1 MAGVETRIIVNINAI
16 VNGLRDVQALGLSVE
31 GVGKFASS
39 ASGGLGKFDGSMS
52 KTQREAQKLIAE
64 LNILQKDLAALNKQ
78 IAKDG
83 RFAFPADIAKAKEL
97 SDTIASHQSRINALN
112 QSALRQTLGSIDK
125 VSKGIALKLFAP
137 LRSVVGF
144 VTGIFSQVIRQ
155 VQFLIASFV
164 LLAASSPFLVFS
176 LLIKEGLH
184 FLSVMEQ
191 QKIGLA
197 ALIQST
203 NDLFLKGQPN
213 KPLQGIEAYNAATI
227 VAEAS
232 TKRLSI
238 KIIPLKATLEELLP
252 IFNQIVTAGAA
263 AGLTLE
269 QTENVFTELAAAAQ
283 VINLPL
289 DKLGTGIRLLLNG
302 TARATTVLATALFG
316 SAKAANA
323 WVKEHKQIGDLADA
337 LHKKLE
343 PFRLALITS
352 ESSFAVLAANTKDVF
367 QRLAGI
373 ATSGL
378 FEKLKASLVSILQS
392 FYDLQNLQIRPEFE
406 QLFNFLN
413 DELTEVGEFIA
424 RLTGRVIEYVR
435 SIAKYVQDNRVYVEQ
450 IIQQVIIILEQLGL
464 IILQFGYILSDIALA
479 AKGTG
484 TWLELLQYI
493 AEVLGG
499 IRDALN
505 VVIGAFQFLAGE
517 IAAGILAPLYVVLD
531 VLGLISQSAAD
542 AAKRIDEVRQASKDF
557 ANRGGEKFLSGIN
570 EEGRNGVIAEQ
581 QARKDDDLITI
592 DAGNSENVAL
602 HDIET
607 RLKKFGTGG
616 EGKGGGKAGERVLNR
631 LGELRKQTADLLR
644 DIAKVRIDI
653 ERAAEDSSFDL
664 FKSASD
670 KQVALLDDDFKHRL
684 TSTLAYFQKRKEI
697 EDAAFERER
706 KHLTD
711 QFKFEERGT
720 TIATNAVNEA
730 FDAQAAEPKN
740 KDARIQAEL
749 SKQRQLKLAAEQ
761 GKLEEKR
768 VKLNKDL
775 ASLDQQHEESTR
787 RNNLGL
793 EDGLETLRK
802 TNEQIQE
809 QLLESQGRTTAAEI
823 RRIAEQY
830 KDELLTVLTETN
842 PATDALKS
850 VIESIKEL
858 GSVTTDQ
865 LLGIL
870 DQAGIAFEDLS
881 AETKALIT
889 LINRLA
895 NAAVFKGLQ
904 TEAQNKLGNL
914 DVTRADVQDRINLGV
929 ITEAKG
935 RHEIALAE
943 RAVRVEL
950 DRVIELMEHL
960 PGLTDEES
968 LALKQL
974 KQQASQMGREIDQLG
989 STINDSI
996 KSNLESFGDSLID
1009 DFQNIGSNAR
1019 KFFANLIADIGKAIL
1034 RAVVLQQLFD
1044 ALGLNKQGT
1053 QGPGSAGGVGG
1064 FLSRIFGGI
1073 QGHAEGGLVTG
1084 PSGRD
1089 NLLRRLTN
1097 EEWVIPADRVRQYG
1111 HGLMQSITDGTFGR
1125 GIGSAL
1131 HPALP
1136 NGSSSRPLPD
1146 KHIWVWSRDELA
1158 NEVAASTQFRKVIIH
1173 EIGKVRGGL
1182 GF

>member
-1 MAGVETRIIVNINAI
+1 MAVNTTITININAL
-16 VNGLRDVQALGLSVE
+16 VNGLRDVQALAVSIE

-39 ASGGLGKFDGSMS
+39 ASGGLGKVDSAMS
-52 KTQREAQKLIAE
+52 KTQREGQKLHAE
-64 LNILQKDLAALNKQ
+64 LQILQRDLAALNKQ

-97 SDTIASHQSRINALN
+97 SDTIASHQSKINALN
-112 QSALRQTLGSIDK
+112 QSALGQTLGSIDE

-144 VTGIFSQVIRQ
+144 VSGIFGQVIRQ

-164 LLAASSPFLVFS
+164 SFAASSPFLVFS
-176 LLIKEGLH
+176 LLVKEGLH

-203 NDLFLKGQPN
+203 NNLFLKGQPN
-213 KPLQGIEAYNAATI
+213 KPLQGIEAYNAATL

-316 SAKAANA
+316 SAKAANT

-337 LHKKLE
+337 LTKKLE

-352 ESSFAVLAANTKDVF
+352 ESSFAVLAENMRDVF

-392 FYDLQNLQIRPEFE
+392 FYDLQKLQIRPEFE
-406 QLFNFLN
+406 QLFNFIN
-413 DELTEVGEFIA
+413 DELTQVGEFIVG
-424 RLTGRVIEYVR
+424 LTGKAIGYIR
-435 SIAKYVQDNRVYVEQ
+435 SIAKYIQENRAYVEQ
-450 IIQQVIIILEQLGL
+450 IIQQVVIILEQLKL
-464 IILQFGYILSDIALA
+464 IALQFVYIQTDAALA

-484 TWLELLQYI
+484 TWLELLEGV

-505 VVIGAFQFLAGE
+505 VVIGSFQFLSGV
-517 IAAGILAPLYVVLD
+517 ILAGFLTPLYDVLA

-542 AAKRIDEVRQASKDF
+542 AAARLDKTRQAAVDF
-557 ANRGGEKFLSGIN
+557 ANRGGKKFVSGIN
-570 EEGRNGVIAEQ
+570 EEGRNGVVAEQ
-581 QARKDDDLITI
+581 QAREADELITI
-592 DAGNSENVAL
+592 DAGNSESIPL

-616 EGKGGGKAGERVLNR
+616 EGKGGGKAGERALNR

-670 KQVALLDDDFKHRL
+670 KQVALLDDDFKRRL

-697 EDAAFERER
+697 EDAAYERER

-720 TIATNAVNEA
+720 KIATNAINEA

-749 SKQRQLKLAAEQ
+749 SKQRQLKLSAEQ

-775 ASLDQQHEESTR
+775 ALLDQQHEESTR
-787 RNNLGL
+787 KINLGL

-802 TNEQIQE
+802 TNEQIQQ

-842 PATDALKS
+842 PATDALKN

-889 LINRLA
+889 LINRLS
-895 NAAVFKGLQ
+895 NAAVFKGLKN
-904 TEAQNKLGNL
+904 EAQNKLGNL

-989 STINDSI
+989 TSINEGI
-996 KSNLESFGDSLID
+996 KSDITSLGDSLID
-1009 DFQNIGSNAR
+1009 DFQHIGSNAR
-1019 KFFANLIADIGKAIL
+1019 KFFADLIADIGKAIL
-1034 RAVVLQQLFD
+1034 RAVVLQQLFQ

-1053 QGPGSAGGVGG
+1053 QGPGSAGGFGG

-1084 PSGRD
+1084 PAGRD

-1125 GIGSAL
+1125 SRVAV
-1131 HPALP
+1131 
-1136 NGSSSRPLPD
+1136 SSSNLATQSASRQLRPKVVVAVGAD
-1146 KHIWVWSRDELA
+1146 QLA
-1158 NEVAASTQFRKVIIH
+1158 NELMGSAAFDKVWLFHWNKNKNAIM
-1173 EIGKVRGGL
+1173 
-1182 GF
+1182 